1 MASEITLQLN
11 FRCINSDY
19 DSGSIS
25 VSKQI
30 NQTAQGAH
38 SGIID
43 VTATATTLSVGG
55 VTTTGYMFLR
65 NLDTA
70 NTVVYGST
78 AAGGFE
84 YRLKPGEFALARRNP
99 GIGQD
104 IKTSSGTA
112 KVQILLLQD

>member
-1 MASEITLQLN
+1 MANEITLQATL
-11 FRCINSDY
+11 RCINGDY
-19 DSGSIS
+19 DSGSLS
-25 VSKQI
+25 LSKQI
-30 NQTAQGAH
+30 TQTAQGSH

-55 VTTTGYMFLR
+55 VTTSGYMFLR

-84 YRLKPGEFALARRNP
+84 YRLKPGEFSIARRNP
-99 GIGQD
+99 GINQD